1 MTHHI
6 DAILAPILED
16 RMDKVQRMTE
26 KTDLSEWS
34 QNFWQ
39 TTFTRLFNQYKDVI
53 GLESSGKEDN
63 TSSANMYLNDHQ

>member
-39 TTFTRLFNQYKDVI
+39 NTFTRMFNK
-53 GLESSGKEDN
+53 
-63 TSSANMYLNDHQ
+63 